1 MLNQIRV
8 KSRLILL
15 SVIPLSALVLLGV
28 LSLYD
33 MRLLARGV
41 DSLYQDRVIPL
52 QQIKQV
58 SDAYAVTIVDTL
70 HKYRA
75 GVLDQTAALAALD
88 EAERSAQRAW
98 QAYQTTQLTTLERQL
113 MQTAERD
120 MAVWTTQLQ
129 QYRQQLQDNSLRTA
143 DAASFNQVLYSK
155 ADPLSTAL
163 NDLINLQLQESATFT
178 ATAQQTLQSTIWLF
192 SLLVL
197 TVGAVI
203 ILFAV
208 LVTRS
213 IQQPLNQLR
222 SSIIAVGDKSD
233 LRLRAPVTG
242 RDEIAETAHA
252 FNQTIGRVQQFFTE
266 LNQAV
271 VQLAAASEQMSV
283 ISQQVSKT
291 AASQEMQASM
301 IATAINQ
308 MSAAIQEVAN
318 NAVTT
323 SGQAAQTEQSARQ
336 GVSQVS
342 ANIQAIE
349 QLSAV
354 VNNASSVIGQLH
366 QETDKISQVL
376 AVIQSIAAQTNLLAL
391 NAAIEAARAG
401 EAGRGFA
408 VVADEVRTLAT
419 NTQQATES
427 IRGMIDNLQGA
438 AREAVSAM
446 TQSQGHAQGSVNN
459 AQQAG
464 AVLDQIQQ
472 AVLAIVDMNVQVSAA
487 TEQQTVVAEEI
498 NRNIT
503 EFNSSISDVSHSSA
517 QSAQASAALAEL
529 ANRLRQ
535 QTALFHI

>member
-8 KSRLILL
+8 RSRLTLL
-15 SVIPLSALVLLGV
+15 SVIPLCCLVLMGLW
-28 LSLYD
+28 SLND
-33 MRLLARGV
+33 MKSLARGV

-70 HKYRA
+70 HQYRA
-75 GVLDQTAALAALD
+75 GVVDAAAALNTL
-88 EAERSAQRAW
+88 EQAESSARKAW
-98 QAYQTTQLTTLERQL
+98 QAYLATKLTTEERQL
-113 MQTAERD
+113 VQVAERD
-120 MAVWTTQLQ
+120 IGVWTTQLQ
-129 QYRQQLQDNSLRTA
+129 QYRQQLQDNSLLNQ
-143 DAASFNQVLYSK
+143 DVASFNRELYGK
-155 ADPLSTAL
+155 ADPLSLAL
-163 NDLINLQLQESATFT
+163 NNLIDLQLRESGRFT
-178 ATAQQTLQSTIWLF
+178 ETAQKTLQNTIWLF
-192 SLLVL
+192 SLLMLAIGGGIV
-197 TVGAVI
+197 
-203 ILFAV
+203 LFAV
-208 LVTRS
+208 LISRS
-213 IQQPLNQLR
+213 IQQPLNLLR
-222 SSIIAVGDKSD
+222 TSIIEVGEKSD

-242 RDEIAETAHA
+242 QDEIAETATA
-252 FNQTIGRVQQFFTE
+252 FNRTVSRVQQFFSE
-266 LNQAV
+266 LNDAV
-271 VQLAAASEQMSV
+271 VQLAAASEEMSV

-291 AASQEMQASM
+291 AAAQELQASM

-323 SGQAAQTEQSARQ
+323 SGQASSTEQSARQ
-336 GVSQVS
+336 GVHQVT

-354 VNNASSVIGQLH
+354 VNNAGQVIGQLH

-401 EAGRGFA
+401 DAGRGFA

-427 IRGMIDNLQGA
+427 IRGMIDNLQSA
-438 AREAVSAM
+438 AREAVDAM
-446 TQSQGHAQGSVNN
+446 TQSQGHAQGSVSN

-517 QSAQASAALAEL
+517 QSAEASAALAEL

>member
-75 GVLDQTAALAALD
+75 GVLDQTAALVALD

-98 QAYQTTQLTTLERQL
+98 QAYQLTQLTTLERQL

-129 QYRQQLQDNSLRTA
+129 QYRQQLQDNSLRSA
-143 DAASFNQVLYSK
+143 DASSFNQVLYSK

-446 TQSQGHAQGSVNN
+446 TQSQGHAQGSVSN

>member
-8 KSRLILL
+8 RSRLTLL
-15 SVIPLSALVLLGV
+15 SVIPLCCLVLMGWW
-28 LSLYD
+28 SLHD
-33 MRLLARGV
+33 MKSLARGV

-70 HKYRA
+70 HQYRA
-75 GVLDQTAALAALD
+75 GVVDVAAALNTL
-88 EAERSAQRAW
+88 EQAESSAQKAW
-98 QAYQTTQLTTLERQL
+98 QAYLATKLTTEERQL
-113 MQTAERD
+113 VQVAERD
-120 MAVWTTQLQ
+120 IGVWTTQLQ
-129 QYRQQLQDNSLRTA
+129 QYRQQLQDNSLLNQ
-143 DAASFNQVLYSK
+143 DAASFNRELYGK
-155 ADPLSTAL
+155 ADPLSVAL
-163 NDLINLQLQESATFT
+163 NNLIDLQLRESGRFT
-178 ATAQQTLQSTIWLF
+178 ETAQKTLQNTIWLF
-192 SLLVL
+192 SLLMVAIGGGI
-197 TVGAVI
+197 V
-203 ILFAV
+203 LFAV
-208 LVTRS
+208 LISRS
-213 IQQPLNQLR
+213 IQQPLNLLR
-222 SSIIAVGDKSD
+222 TSIIEVGDKSD

-242 RDEIAETAHA
+242 QDEIAETATA
-252 FNQTIGRVQQFFTE
+252 FNRTVSRVQQFFRE
-266 LNQAV
+266 LNDAV
-271 VQLAAASEQMSV
+271 VQLAAASEEMSV

-291 AASQEMQASM
+291 AAAQEMQASM

-323 SGQAAQTEQSARQ
+323 SGQASSTEQSARQ
-336 GVSQVS
+336 GVLQVT

-354 VNNASSVIGQLH
+354 VNNAGQVISQLH

-401 EAGRGFA
+401 DAGRGFA

-427 IRGMIDNLQGA
+427 IRGMIDNLQSA
-438 AREAVSAM
+438 AREAVDAM
-446 TQSQGHAQGSVNN
+446 TQSQGHAQGSVSN

-517 QSAQASAALAEL
+517 QSAEASAALAEL